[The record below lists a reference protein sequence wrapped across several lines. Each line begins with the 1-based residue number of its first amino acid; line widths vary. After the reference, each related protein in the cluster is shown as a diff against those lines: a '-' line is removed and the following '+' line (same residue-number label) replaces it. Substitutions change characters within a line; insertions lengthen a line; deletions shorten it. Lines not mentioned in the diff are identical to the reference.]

1 MTPFELA
8 LALQEARRR
17 RALVTWHPA
26 HDLPM
31 IDGARADIWM
41 RIKDKE
47 CTIFRGRQ
55 LVKEGC

>member
-1 MTPFELA
+1 MNPFELA

-17 RALVTWHPA
+17 QARIEWHPA

-31 IDGARADIWM
+31 VDGARIDVWM

-47 CTIFRGRQ
+47 CTAFRGRH
-55 LVKEGC
+55 LS

>member
-1 MTPFELA
+1 MSPGELY

-17 RALVTWHPA
+17 RAVIEWRPA

-31 IDGARADIWM
+31 IDGARADVWM

-47 CTIFRGRQ
+47 CTAFYGRK
-55 LVKEGC
+55 LVKEV